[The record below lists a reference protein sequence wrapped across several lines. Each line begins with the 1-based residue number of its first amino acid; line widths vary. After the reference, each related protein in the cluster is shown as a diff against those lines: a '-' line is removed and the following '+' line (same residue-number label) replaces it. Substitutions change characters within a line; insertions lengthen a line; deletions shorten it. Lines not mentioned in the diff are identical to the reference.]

1 MRTQHRLSVLLKAAQ
16 LARSTF
22 FYHLA
27 RLQIPDKY
35 AEVKVLML
43 RLFSEH
49 RSLYGYRRLN
59 ELLRQCGYSHSGKT
73 ILKLMKALSLECP
86 VRRKKYCSYRGG
98 VNPTVA
104 NLLQR
109 NFVASAP
116 EEKWVTDVTEFRVG
130 EDKYYL
136 SAIMDLYND
145 EIVAWEGSQ
154 KATASL
160 IDGMLKKAFSHLSSL
175 SRVLLHSD
183 QGWHYQRPYY
193 RRQLAERGIQ
203 QSMSRKGNC
212 LDNAMIENFFGH
224 LKTEMFYLKTFRSVS
239 ELSAAIGEYIDFWND
254 KRIKMGLG
262 GLSPVEYRTHNQIK
276 LT

>member
-1 MRTQHRLSVLLKAAQ
+1 
-16 LARSTF
+16 
-22 FYHLA
+22 
-27 RLQIPDKY
+27 
-35 AEVKVLML
+35 ML

>member
-1 MRTQHRLSVLLKAAQ
+1 VLLKVAQ

-27 RLQIPDKY
+27 HLQIPDKY
-35 AEVKVLML
+35 AEVKALMVQ
-43 RLFSEH
+43 LFSEH

-59 ELLRQCGYSHSGKT
+59 ELLRQCGHRHSGKT

-86 VRRKKYCSYRGG
+86 VRRKKYCSFRGDACQ
-98 VNPTVA
+98 VVA

-109 NFVASAP
+109 NFIASAP

-136 SAIMDLYND
+136 SVIMDLYND
-145 EIVAWEGSQ
+145 EIVAWEGSRR
-154 KATASL
+154 AGVPL
-160 IDGMLKKAFSHLSSL
+160 IDGMLKKAFSRLSSR
-175 SRVLLHSD
+175 SHVLLHSD
-183 QGWHYQRPYY
+183 QGWHYQRQGY
-193 RRQLAERGIQ
+193 RLQLAERGIQ

-212 LDNAMIENFFGH
+212 LDNAVIENFFGH
-224 LKTEMFYLKTFRSVS
+224 LKTEMFYLKTFGSIN
-239 ELSAAIGEYIDFWND
+239 ELSAAVSGYIDFWNH

-262 GLSPVEYRTHNQIK
+262 GLSPVEYRTQNRNELI
-276 LT
+276 